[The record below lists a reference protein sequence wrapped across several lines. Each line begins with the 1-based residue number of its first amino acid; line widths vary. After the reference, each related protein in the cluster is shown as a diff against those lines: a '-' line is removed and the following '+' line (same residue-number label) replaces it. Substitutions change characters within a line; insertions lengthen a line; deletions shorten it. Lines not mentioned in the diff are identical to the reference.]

1 MQYSVLLI
9 SLDLDGQLL
18 SGRESTLVG
27 QGEEADLVQS
37 IRGVRDQFTKEDLR
51 GGKREREREREEIGG
66 KSKSVGMSEC
76 ETVDS

>member
-51 GGKREREREREEIGG
+51 GGKREREREEIGG

>member
-18 SGRESTLVG
+18 SGRESTFVG

-51 GGKREREREREEIGG
+51 GGKRERERERERERGNWW
-66 KSKSVGMSEC
+66 
-76 ETVDS
+76 